1 MATVQVVEEGNRRK
15 GGMSSEE
22 TDQCILDIL
31 SWFQRKKAA
40 LPKGAMDPQ
49 EVEAMEKALETTIPK
64 ALVFLLEKQNGGIWF
79 NEFKSLSCDEIIA
92 TAETSQAWDGWTR
105 GFVPLAADADGALLV
120 IDTKDGNAVQELSSD
135 GIGRQLASSLTA
147 YFETY
152 RNELLSGNYDFVQD
166 VGLVERSHK
175 ARK

>member
-1 MATVQVVEEGNRRK
+1 
-15 GGMSSEE
+15 
-22 TDQCILDIL
+22 
-31 SWFQRKKAA
+31 
-40 LPKGAMDPQ
+40 
-49 EVEAMEKALETTIPK
+49 MEKALETTIPK
-64 ALVFLLEKQNGGIWF
+64 VPQALPLTAAKP
-79 NEFKSLSCDEIIA
+79 EIIA